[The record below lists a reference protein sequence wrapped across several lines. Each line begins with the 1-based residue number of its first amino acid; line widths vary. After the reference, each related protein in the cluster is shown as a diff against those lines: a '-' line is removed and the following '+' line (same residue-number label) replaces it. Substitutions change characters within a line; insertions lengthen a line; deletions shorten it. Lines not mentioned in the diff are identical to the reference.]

1 LLSNTTSAF
10 QKFSSRLLSTHGY
23 RLSRKHSIAIK
34 EERKKTKKMR
44 DLGFVIKK
52 NTINNEENSNKFLIR
67 LDKIKKNLEKVSV

>member
-1 LLSNTTSAF
+1 
-10 QKFSSRLLSTHGY
+10 
-23 RLSRKHSIAIK
+23 
-34 EERKKTKKMR
+34 MR